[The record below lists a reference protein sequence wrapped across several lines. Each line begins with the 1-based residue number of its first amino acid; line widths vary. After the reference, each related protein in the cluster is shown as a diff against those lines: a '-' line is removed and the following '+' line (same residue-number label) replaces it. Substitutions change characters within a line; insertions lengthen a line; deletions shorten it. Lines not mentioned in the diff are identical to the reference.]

1 MSGKKN
7 WQAGQAF
14 YFLHCAYWG
23 HSPQSPRMQSKR
35 CGCEVKRAEEASAMN
50 IDLYRMRY
58 LMKRLPMA
66 AFNVEKA
73 MSRATKS
80 TRAISA
86 TPGGGGKGGSQVED
100 AAMHYMQA
108 KEALETIQQELEQHR
123 RALAPALQ
131 SLEDALGRQVMRMR
145 YMEGRSVRE
154 IAYCLSYSEQHV
166 FRVLKRQEAI
176 TQKLTK
182 KES

>member
-1 MSGKKN
+1 MS
-7 WQAGQAF
+7 
-14 YFLHCAYWG
+14 
-23 HSPQSPRMQSKR
+23 
-35 CGCEVKRAEEASAMN
+35 CEVKTAKEVSAMN
-50 IDLYRMRY
+50 VDLCRMRY

-86 TPGGGGKGGSQVED
+86 TPGPGVGGKGGSQVED

-131 SLEDALGRQVMRMR
+131 SLEDALGRQIMRMR

-176 TQKLTK
+176 TQKVTK

>member
-1 MSGKKN
+1 MS
-7 WQAGQAF
+7 
-14 YFLHCAYWG
+14 
-23 HSPQSPRMQSKR
+23 
-35 CGCEVKRAEEASAMN
+35 CEVKTAKEASAMN
-50 IDLYRMRY
+50 VDLCRMRY

-66 AFNVEKA
+66 AFNV
-73 MSRATKS
+73 ATKS

>member
-14 YFLHCAYWG
+14 YFLHCACWG
-23 HSPQSPRMQSKR
+23 HSPKSPRMQSER
-35 CGCEVKRAEEASAMN
+35 CGCEVKIAEEASAMN

-108 KEALETIQQELEQHR
+108 K
-123 RALAPALQ
+123 
-131 SLEDALGRQVMRMR
+131 
-145 YMEGRSVRE
+145 
-154 IAYCLSYSEQHV
+154 
-166 FRVLKRQEAI
+166 
-176 TQKLTK
+176 
-182 KES
+182 

>member
-14 YFLHCAYWG
+14 YFLHCACWG
-23 HSPQSPRMQSKR
+23 HSTQSPRMQSER
-35 CGCEVKRAEEASAMN
+35 CGCEVKKAEEASAMN

-131 SLEDALGRQVMRMR
+131 SWRMPW
-145 YMEGRSVRE
+145 GGKSC
-154 IAYCLSYSEQHV
+154 ACGTW
-166 FRVLKRQEAI
+166 KAEASGKSP
-176 TQKLTK
+176 TA
-182 KES
+182 